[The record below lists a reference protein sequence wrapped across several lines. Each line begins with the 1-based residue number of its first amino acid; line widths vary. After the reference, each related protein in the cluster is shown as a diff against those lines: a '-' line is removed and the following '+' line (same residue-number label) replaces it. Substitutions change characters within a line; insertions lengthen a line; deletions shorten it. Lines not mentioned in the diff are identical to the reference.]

1 MLDAMAPA
9 AEAARDGLYRAWTWL
24 GIARAAAD
32 AAERGA
38 ASTTPML
45 ATKGRASY
53 LGQRSIGHQLPRCH
67 LHGAA
72 ARRARRDADDLTGG
86 RVARAV
92 LMGQGASPGTGIG
105 RALQVADRRTG
116 GTLDAGPRSTPPDRD
131 EESRRIRM
139 AAEAAARELE
149 ALAAATAPVAGA
161 DAAAILEAQ
170 ALLARDPA
178 LLGSAL
184 EQVGAGATAEAAMEV
199 ATDRQAALLA
209 ALDDPLF
216 QARVA
221 DVRDVGGRIRRW
233 LSGGQDTGL
242 WHVDGAL
249 AVLIADDLLPSE
261 VAVRPARVAGL
272 ALAGGSLVGHTAVVA
287 RALEIPLVVG
297 LGGDILRVDTGA
309 RVMVDGTQGSI
320 LVEPDA
326 DE

>member
-1 MLDAMAPA
+1 M
-9 AEAARDGLYRAWTWL
+9 
-24 GIARAAAD
+24 
-32 AAERGA
+32 
-38 ASTTPML
+38 
-45 ATKGRASY
+45 
-53 LGQRSIGHQLPRCH
+53 
-67 LHGAA
+67 
-72 ARRARRDADDLTGG
+72 
-86 RVARAV
+86 ARAV
-92 LMGQGASPGTGIG
+92 LVGQGASPGTGIG

-184 EQVGAGATAEAAMEV
+184 EQVGAGATAEAAMEA

-242 WHVDGAL
+242 WHADGAL

-261 VAVRPARVAGL
+261 VAVVRPARVAGL
-272 ALAGGSLVGHTAVVA
+272 ALAGGSLVGHTAIVA

-326 DE
+326 DESGCARAEPARPPEGSSSVGPDRGTEPARPRP